1 MLTENKELFV
11 CYVDFTKACD
21 YLVRENI
28 FYKLIQYG
36 IRGKILNIIK
46 SLYSNI
52 KSRVNFNNTLSE
64 AFECHLGVCQG
75 DLSSP
80 LIFSLYVNDLEDYV
94 VLNGC
99 KGIDI
104 GIVKLFL
111 LLYANDIVIFAETE
125 QRLREGLYVVSM
137 YCKKWKL
144 VVNVNK
150 TKVVV
155 FRILGRLKSETDVLV
170 FVFYS
175 TTFLL

>member
-28 FYKLIQYG
+28 LYKLIQYG

-52 KSRVNFNNTLSE
+52 KSRVNFNNTFSE

-80 LIFSLYVNDLEDYV
+80 LIFSLYDNDLEDYV

-99 KGIDI
+99 KGIDK
-104 GIVKLFL
+104 GCLKLFF
-111 LLYANDIVIFAETE
+111 LLYADDIVIF
-125 QRLREGLYVVSM
+125 
-137 YCKKWKL
+137 
-144 VVNVNK
+144 
-150 TKVVV
+150 
-155 FRILGRLKSETDVLV
+155 F
-170 FVFYS
+170 
-175 TTFLL
+175 